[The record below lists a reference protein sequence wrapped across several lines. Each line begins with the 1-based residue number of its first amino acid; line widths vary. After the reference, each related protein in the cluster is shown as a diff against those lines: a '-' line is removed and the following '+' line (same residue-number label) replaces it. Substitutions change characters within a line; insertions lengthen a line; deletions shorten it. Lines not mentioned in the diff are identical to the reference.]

1 MRLLEIVQ
9 MIEVVYFCSVISM
22 EERSVQPLCSFKE
35 FEKHLGTYF
44 PEVSTVL
51 EPICDIH
58 VKDASSSKT
67 LFILRKN
74 VLPLP
79 MIHTTIEHYL
89 PIMKK
94 MESSNRGFAAG
105 NKERIQREKYERSN
119 PVHSTIAGYID
130 SPNNKYPCRM
140 TQFSKKYFD
149 AYQQGLPMIRTISN
163 TFKETLPLQ
172 YANQLEYVKK
182 TKYCIEETVF
192 TTVTINYNFQTALHV
207 DKGDCKEGFGTL
219 VVCSNKIH
227 GGYIMFP
234 RFNIGIVVNTG
245 DILFMDVHEYH
256 CNSKLEVPLEDS
268 YRLSFVCYLRTRLL
282 DCRHNELLQ
291 ELGIEEGKHW
301 DTEMLV
307 TKILEKIST
316 KPLEKLLFAENPK
329 NWKAETNAYMF
340 TCKNRQY
347 KLYDKIFKKSVLSLH
362 NIWNYLKVTA
372 NL

>member
-1 MRLLEIVQ
+1 
-9 MIEVVYFCSVISM
+9 M
-22 EERSVQPLCSFKE
+22 EERSIHPLCSFKE
-35 FEKHLGTYF
+35 FEKHLGSYF
-44 PEVSTVL
+44 SEVSNIIESTQ
-51 EPICDIH
+51 DIH
-58 VKDASSSKT
+58 VKDATTTKT

-74 VLPLP
+74 VLPLS
-79 MIHTTIEHYL
+79 MMNTTVEHYL

-149 AYQQGLPMIRTISN
+149 AYKQGLPMVRTIS
-163 TFKETLPLQ
+163 TIFKETLPLQ
-172 YANQLEYVKK
+172 YENQLVYAKK
-182 TKYCIEETVF
+182 AKYCIEETVF

-207 DKGDCKEGFGTL
+207 DKGDCKDGFGTL
-219 VVCSNKIH
+219 VVCSNKIE
-227 GGYIMFP
+227 GGYILFP
-234 RFNIGIVVNTG
+234 RFDIGIVVNTG

-256 CNSKLEVPLEDS
+256 CNSKLETPVEES

-316 KPLEKLLFAENPK
+316 MPIEKQLFLDNPK
-329 NWKAETNAYMF
+329 NWKVETDTYIF

-347 KLYDKIFKKSVLSLH
+347 KLYDKTLKKAVLSLH
-362 NIWNYLKVTA
+362 NIWSYLKVPT